1 MAAYRADDV
10 WESGVG
16 GVHAAHLSFFTS
28 ICMHTVPATQ
38 QPGHISLTM
47 PTTNLQDVSMAVV
60 DIFAGDVD
68 GSEVVVE
75 VYGKRVA
82 VSVFSGASPG
92 QHTVEDRLIKLL
104 NLAATVDDDT
114 EYDAAIDNILDILEA
129 AGKSVFRQ
137 EPPTLAERLASPDNL
152 HSVLY
157 PETPN
162 FQLKT
167 VNGIPNI
174 LPISPGDAYADLGHP
189 DCDVDVD
196 FDINDTLPQY
206 SSKNVL
212 VQDVLVRGGSVAS
225 QVLVD
230 EQPVMLCKAGETGLF
245 DQRVRRELEALR
257 KVDGARTS
265 FASEIRVPKLLGY
278 VKYAELG
285 TVIGLLREWIPS
297 GLEPPLDQLDSTEI
311 GLISSGR
318 RQAWMAQIRQ
328 TINCLHE
335 IGVVWGDGKINNVVI
350 DRDDNA
356 WLIDFGGGWT
366 KDWVDRDLAGT
377 VVGDKQAVQ
386 SIARYLR
393 VDGDT

>member
-1 MAAYRADDV
+1 M
-10 WESGVG
+10 
-16 GVHAAHLSFFTS
+16 
-28 ICMHTVPATQ
+28 PA
-38 QPGHISLTM
+38 
-47 PTTNLQDVSMAVV
+47 TNLQDVSMAVV

-68 GSEVVVE
+68 GAEVVVE

-92 QHTVEDRLIKLL
+92 QHTVEDHLIKLL

-114 EYDAAIDNILDILEA
+114 EYDAAIGNILDILEA
-129 AGKSVFRQ
+129 AGGSVFRQ
-137 EPPTLAERLASPDNL
+137 EPPTSAERLASPDNL

-174 LPISPGDAYADLGHP
+174 LPISPIDAYADLGHP

-212 VQDVLVRGGSVAS
+212 VQDVLVRGGSVVS

-245 DQRVRRELEALR
+245 DHRVRRELEALR
-257 KVDGARTS
+257 KVDGARAS

-278 VKYAELG
+278 VKHAELG

-297 GLEPPLDQLDSTEI
+297 GLEPPLDQLDSTEK
-311 GLISSGR
+311 S
-318 RQAWMAQIRQ
+318 Q
-328 TINCLHE
+328 TIDCLHE

-377 VVGDKQAVQ
+377 VVGDKQAIQ